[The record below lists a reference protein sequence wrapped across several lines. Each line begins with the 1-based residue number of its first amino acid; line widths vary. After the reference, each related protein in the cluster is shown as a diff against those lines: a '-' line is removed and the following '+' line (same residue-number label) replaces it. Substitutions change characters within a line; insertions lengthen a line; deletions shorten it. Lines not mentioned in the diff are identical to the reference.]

1 MVLRANVT
9 EVTAA
14 VNRAEDAP
22 ATLVLKKDGV
32 VTEAAAEVAIDAAV
46 AAEKDEV
53 LTNHVKAVAEKD
65 AAAEDSKEE
74 VAAVPVTNQ
83 EKVGNAAVAD
93 SKEEAAAVP
102 VINHVKVVVAQATN
116 HAKAAKEEAAAQV
129 ISHVKAEI
137 NAAEDLKENQ
147 DLLINLIPH
156 RPDLRKDQTE
166 AKEEKLSLVQAAMH
180 LRVIAK

>member
-1 MVLRANVT
+1 VV
-9 EVTAA
+9 AA
-14 VNRAEDAP
+14 
-22 ATLVLKKDGV
+22 K
-32 VTEAAAEVAIDAAV
+32 DAAV
-46 AAEKDEV
+46 A
-53 LTNHVKAVAEKD
+53 
-65 AAAEDSKEE
+65 DSKEE

-83 EKVGNAAVAD
+83 AKVENAAVAD

-102 VINHVKVVVAQATN
+102 VINHVKVAQATN